1 MVTQITSELERIQAA
16 LKRGEISV
24 LEEGGYRA
32 FLRAK
37 CPGDGTA
44 ASVYKTE
51 RVDGAEGAYI
61 RRVDFKCPACSQIF
75 EAPAEK
81 MFLR

>member
-1 MVTQITSELERIQAA
+1 MVTHAPSDFDRIRAA

-24 LEEGGYRA
+24 LDDGGHRA
-32 FLRAK
+32 FVRSK
-37 CPGDGTA
+37 CPSDGAA

-51 RVDGAEGAYI
+51 QVTGAEGTYI
-61 RRVDFKCPACSQIF
+61 RRVDFKCPACGQIF

-81 MFLR
+81 MVLR

>member
-1 MVTQITSELERIQAA
+1 MATQTQSEFDRIQAA
-16 LKRGEISV
+16 LRRGEIGV

-37 CPGDGTA
+37 CPGDGAA

-75 EAPAEK
+75 EAKPEK